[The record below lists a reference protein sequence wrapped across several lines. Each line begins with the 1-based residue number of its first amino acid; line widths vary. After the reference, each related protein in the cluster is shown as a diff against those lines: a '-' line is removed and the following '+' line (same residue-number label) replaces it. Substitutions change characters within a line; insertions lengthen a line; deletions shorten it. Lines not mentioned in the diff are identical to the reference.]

1 MTVALLRTS
10 TNNAPTVVNAIPN
23 QSAMVGTVFNYTVPD
38 DTFTDADSDTL
49 TYAATLNGGNELPSW
64 LSFTAATRAF
74 SGTPTA
80 AQTVSVQV
88 TASDG
93 NGGSVSDFF
102 DIVVSADTTT
112 SVSGALVSNLNQ
124 SATSGGHSGGIGT
137 GHYFQDGGTDD
148 LAQGFTTGTNA
159 TGYTLTSIEIPFA
172 EDISA
177 ADIADLTVSLH
188 ADDGSGNN
196 PAATALFAL
205 DNPASIAGNTGFE
218 GSIPTDRVAATH
230 EFTVPAANTTTTF
243 TMSTDYYVVL
253 TYDQDVGIWYV
264 RGDSWDSGAAPGW
277 TIATRSRYK
286 RGSGSWTAN
295 PVGVPLMIRVNGTTA
310 GGTNA
315 APTVANPIDDQTATV
330 GAAFN
335 YTVPANTFA
344 DTDAGDTLTYTATQS
359 DDSGL
364 PSWLS
369 FDAATRTFSGTPATA
384 NVGTLGVKVTASD
397 GTLSVSD
404 TFDIVVSAGTTTAT
418 CTGMCLVSNL
428 NQLATSS
435 AVSFGSTVTRNLVA
449 QGFTTGASTGG
460 YTLTS
465 IEVAFNAAQTA
476 TQLGNLTAGVW
487 SDDGSGNPSAELFT
501 LTKPA
506 SIVAATNSGGPITLS
521 VTGNYTVFTA
531 PANTTLNPSTSY
543 HMVLE
548 GGSSKLWSTAIDGE
562 TGATGWTIADV
573 GHEKQTAPT
582 PGNWAAASDDYAA
595 SNAMLIRVNGT
606 VASGTNAAPT
616 VVNPIDDQ
624 TAMAGTA
631 FNYEFPADTFADT
644 DAGDTLTYTATKSDD
659 TALPLWLSFAA
670 ATRTF
675 SGTPQA
681 ADVETLSVKVTAS
694 DGTDSVSDTF
704 DIVVSAA
711 PVCAAPDFG
720 TRRNIWT
727 STVDVEA
734 ISVLGSVVSYGFDS
748 GTGAGSLADNTF
760 EIGSNDYTVGGIA
773 DVVTDIFQFTLTSS
787 LTSTEVAAL
796 KLHVCETGYDFA
808 DATHTSSTHLYEFAV
823 DLDWSMETTRTVY
836 LSLPAN
842 RPATGDLEITGT
854 AQVGQELTA
863 DVTAVAD
870 ADGIVTSTAIYQWFR
885 IDAGTET
892 AIPGARGNLLNKYTL
907 RDDDAGKQLRVE
919 LTFTDQLGGEETLT
933 SAAFPSGA
941 TVTANPAITIAADR
955 PTATGKI
962 DWIHYTLRREGDP
975 AAELTVTVT
984 FAGPADNDWSLDPT
998 GKPQPGGHLRG
1009 RQRDGGAEHSTV
1021 GSGFGN
1027 IGFSDSATT
1036 SGALTARLG
1045 AKTGYDTSDTD
1056 EVQVVVTSGP
1066 AWVIKLAD
1074 DAYRFDED
1082 GGDQDIEVVATAASA
1097 DMPAPS
1103 LDSSDSSVLRS
1114 PSFPEAG
1121 TARSPGDFAGPS
1133 QQPLVSR
1140 PRRAAPTPTPATC
1153 RSAGR
1158 T

>member
-1 MTVALLRTS
+1 
-10 TNNAPTVVNAIPN
+10 
-23 QSAMVGTVFNYTVPD
+23 
-38 DTFTDADSDTL
+38 
-49 TYAATLNGGNELPSW
+49 
-64 LSFTAATRAF
+64 
-74 SGTPTA
+74 
-80 AQTVSVQV
+80 
-88 TASDG
+88 
-93 NGGSVSDFF
+93 
-102 DIVVSADTTT
+102 
-112 SVSGALVSNLNQ
+112 
-124 SATSGGHSGGIGT
+124 
-137 GHYFQDGGTDD
+137 
-148 LAQGFTTGTNA
+148 
-159 TGYTLTSIEIPFA
+159 
-172 EDISA
+172 
-177 ADIADLTVSLH
+177 
-188 ADDGSGNN
+188 
-196 PAATALFAL
+196 
-205 DNPASIAGNTGFE
+205 
-218 GSIPTDRVAATH
+218 
-230 EFTVPAANTTTTF
+230 
-243 TMSTDYYVVL
+243 
-253 TYDQDVGIWYV
+253 
-264 RGDSWDSGAAPGW
+264 
-277 TIATRSRYK
+277 
-286 RGSGSWTAN
+286 
-295 PVGVPLMIRVNGTTA
+295 
-310 GGTNA
+310 
-315 APTVANPIDDQTATV
+315 
-330 GAAFN
+330 
-335 YTVPANTFA
+335 
-344 DTDAGDTLTYTATQS
+344 
-359 DDSGL
+359 
-364 PSWLS
+364 
-369 FDAATRTFSGTPATA
+369 
-384 NVGTLGVKVTASD
+384 
-397 GTLSVSD
+397 
-404 TFDIVVSAGTTTAT
+404 
-418 CTGMCLVSNL
+418 
-428 NQLATSS
+428 
-435 AVSFGSTVTRNLVA
+435 
-449 QGFTTGASTGG
+449 
-460 YTLTS
+460 
-465 IEVAFNAAQTA
+465 
-476 TQLGNLTAGVW
+476 
-487 SDDGSGNPSAELFT
+487 
-501 LTKPA
+501 
-506 SIVAATNSGGPITLS
+506 
-521 VTGNYTVFTA
+521 
-531 PANTTLNPSTSY
+531 
-543 HMVLE
+543 
-548 GGSSKLWSTAIDGE
+548 
-562 TGATGWTIADV
+562 
-573 GHEKQTAPT
+573 
-582 PGNWAAASDDYAA
+582 
-595 SNAMLIRVNGT
+595 MLIRVNGT

-631 FNYEFPADTFADT
+631 FNYEFPANTFADT

-694 DGTDSVSDTF
+694 DGTLSVSDTF

-870 ADGIVTSTAIYQWFR
+870 ADGIVSSTAIYQWFR

-919 LTFTDQLGGEETLT
+919 LTFTDQLGGEETVT

-984 FAGPADNDWSLDPT
+984 FEGPADNDWSLDPT
-998 GKPQPGGHLRG
+998 TKPAG
-1009 RQRDGGAEHSTV
+1009 RSPSRPTARRRSRAFCWV
-1021 GSGFGN
+1021 GGFGG

-1036 SGALTARLG
+1036 SGTLTARLG

-1103 LDSSDSSVLRS
+1103 LDSSNSSVLKFRPRYRS
-1114 PSFPEAG
+1114 RHGARSGGLCIPLNSPLFPVLDVQRRPQRRQRAG
-1121 TARSPGDFAGPS
+1121 LPDERDLHPGGRRRGGAGRDAGVGLAEDPRRLASRFTSRARARTAR
-1133 QQPLVSR
+1133 
-1140 PRRAAPTPTPATC
+1140 
-1153 RSAGR
+1153 
-1158 T
+1158 

>member
-1 MTVALLRTS
+1 MKQSQHTRAVLAETLPGRRAVVMGQCLAAQPRGDGPGANEDTAPASARGPCPAVRDAGMSRVAQDLCPPSPMQTILPMQTIDADNNESREPTGCVMPRLSVGGARRSSLWRRLRPRAPALALLALAALALGGILAPEAEAQTETETEVWSGTVTVSAISGTHGHGYLAAAHPITGTGGTLSSDDDFDIGSTTYTVWRITIDTSSQEYRPRFAVATGSTPAVADLPDKDELILRLTYDGEAGDFTLSDATYTDSSGTADSQGFVWSTGAGHPGATPTVGETMTVALLRTS
-10 TNNAPTVVNAIPN
+10 TNNAPTVANTIPN

-49 TYAATLNGGNELPSW
+49 TYAATLDGGNELPSW

-102 DIVVSADTTT
+102 DIVVSAGTTT

-124 SATSGGHSGGIGT
+124 SATSGGYGSGGT

-205 DNPASIAGNTGFE
+205 DNPASIDGNIGFH
-218 GSIPTDRVAATH
+218 GSIPTDLVAATH
-230 EFTVPAANTTTTF
+230 EFAVPAANTTTTF

-264 RGDSWDSGAAPGW
+264 EGDSWDSGAAPGW
-277 TIATRSRYK
+277 SIATRSRYK

-295 PVGVPLMIRVNGTTA
+295 PVGVPLMIRVNGTTV
-310 GGTNA
+310 GGTPVTNA

-330 GAAFN
+330 G
-335 YTVPANTFA
+335 
-344 DTDAGDTLTYTATQS
+344 TA
-359 DDSGL
+359 L
-364 PSWLS
+364 
-369 FDAATRTFSGTPATA
+369 
-384 NVGTLGVKVTASD
+384 
-397 GTLSVSD
+397 
-404 TFDIVVSAGTTTAT
+404 
-418 CTGMCLVSNL
+418 
-428 NQLATSS
+428 
-435 AVSFGSTVTRNLVA
+435 
-449 QGFTTGASTGG
+449 
-460 YTLTS
+460 
-465 IEVAFNAAQTA
+465 
-476 TQLGNLTAGVW
+476 
-487 SDDGSGNPSAELFT
+487 
-501 LTKPA
+501 
-506 SIVAATNSGGPITLS
+506 
-521 VTGNYTVFTA
+521 
-531 PANTTLNPSTSY
+531 
-543 HMVLE
+543 
-548 GGSSKLWSTAIDGE
+548 
-562 TGATGWTIADV
+562 
-573 GHEKQTAPT
+573 
-582 PGNWAAASDDYAA
+582 DY
-595 SNAMLIRVNGT
+595 
-606 VASGTNAAPT
+606 
-616 VVNPIDDQ
+616 
-624 TAMAGTA
+624 
-631 FNYEFPADTFADT
+631 YEFPADTFADT

-808 DATHTSSTHLYEFAV
+808 DATHNSSTHLYEFAV

-870 ADGIVTSTAIYQWFR
+870 ADGIVSSTAIYQWFR

-892 AIPGARGNLLNKYTL
+892 AIPGRARQSPQQIHPEGRRRRQAAPGQADLHRPTGRRGDAHQRGVSVG
-907 RDDDAGKQLRVE
+907 RDG
-919 LTFTDQLGGEETLT
+919 GGE
-933 SAAFPSGA
+933 PGHHH
-941 TVTANPAITIAADR
+941 R
-955 PTATGKI
+955 G
-962 DWIHYTLRREGDP
+962 
-975 AAELTVTVT
+975 
-984 FAGPADNDWSLDPT
+984 GPADGDGQGGLGSLHPAPRGRPGGRADGDGDLRGPR
-998 GKPQPGGHLRG
+998 GQRLEPRPYGQSQAGGHLRG
-1009 RQRDGGAEHSTV
+1009 RQPDGEAEH
-1021 GSGFGN
+1021 
-1027 IGFSDSATT
+1027 
-1036 SGALTARLG
+1036 
-1045 AKTGYDTSDTD
+1045 
-1056 EVQVVVTSGP
+1056 
-1066 AWVIKLAD
+1066 
-1074 DAYRFDED
+1074 
-1082 GGDQDIEVVATAASA
+1082 
-1097 DMPAPS
+1097 
-1103 LDSSDSSVLRS
+1103 
-1114 PSFPEAG
+1114 
-1121 TARSPGDFAGPS
+1121 
-1133 QQPLVSR
+1133 
-1140 PRRAAPTPTPATC
+1140 
-1153 RSAGR
+1153 
-1158 T
+1158 

>member
-1 MTVALLRTS
+1 M
-10 TNNAPTVVNAIPN
+10 
-23 QSAMVGTVFNYTVPD
+23 
-38 DTFTDADSDTL
+38 
-49 TYAATLNGGNELPSW
+49 
-64 LSFTAATRAF
+64 
-74 SGTPTA
+74 
-80 AQTVSVQV
+80 
-88 TASDG
+88 
-93 NGGSVSDFF
+93 
-102 DIVVSADTTT
+102 
-112 SVSGALVSNLNQ
+112 
-124 SATSGGHSGGIGT
+124 
-137 GHYFQDGGTDD
+137 
-148 LAQGFTTGTNA
+148 
-159 TGYTLTSIEIPFA
+159 
-172 EDISA
+172 
-177 ADIADLTVSLH
+177 
-188 ADDGSGNN
+188 
-196 PAATALFAL
+196 
-205 DNPASIAGNTGFE
+205 
-218 GSIPTDRVAATH
+218 
-230 EFTVPAANTTTTF
+230 
-243 TMSTDYYVVL
+243 
-253 TYDQDVGIWYV
+253 
-264 RGDSWDSGAAPGW
+264 
-277 TIATRSRYK
+277 
-286 RGSGSWTAN
+286 
-295 PVGVPLMIRVNGTTA
+295 
-310 GGTNA
+310 
-315 APTVANPIDDQTATV
+315 
-330 GAAFN
+330 
-335 YTVPANTFA
+335 
-344 DTDAGDTLTYTATQS
+344 
-359 DDSGL
+359 
-364 PSWLS
+364 
-369 FDAATRTFSGTPATA
+369 
-384 NVGTLGVKVTASD
+384 
-397 GTLSVSD
+397 
-404 TFDIVVSAGTTTAT
+404 
-418 CTGMCLVSNL
+418 
-428 NQLATSS
+428 
-435 AVSFGSTVTRNLVA
+435 
-449 QGFTTGASTGG
+449 
-460 YTLTS
+460 
-465 IEVAFNAAQTA
+465 
-476 TQLGNLTAGVW
+476 
-487 SDDGSGNPSAELFT
+487 
-501 LTKPA
+501 
-506 SIVAATNSGGPITLS
+506 
-521 VTGNYTVFTA
+521 TGNYTVFNA
-531 PANTTLNPSTSY
+531 PAGRTLVARTTYHVVLVGDVNSYLFSTSQND
-543 HMVLE
+543 E
-548 GGSSKLWSTAIDGE
+548 TST
-562 TGATGWTIADV
+562 TGWLIADAARV
-573 GHEKQTAPT
+573 RQTAPNS
-582 PGNWAAASDDYAA
+582 GNWGPVSAASQ
-595 SNAMLIRVNGT
+595 SMLIRVNGT

-631 FNYEFPADTFADT
+631 FNYEFPANTFADT

-870 ADGIVTSTAIYQWFR
+870 ADGIVSSTAIYQWFR

-919 LTFTDQLGGEETLT
+919 LTFTDQLGGEETVT

-941 TVTANPAITIAADR
+941 TVTANPAITIVADR
-955 PTATGKI
+955 PTATGKV

-984 FAGPADNDWSLDPT
+984 FEGPADNDWSLDPT
-998 GKPQPGGHLRG
+998 TKRQAGGHLRG
-1009 RQRDGGAEHSTV
+1009 QQRDGGAEHSDW
-1021 GSGFGN
+1021 SGGFFG

-1036 SGALTARLG
+1036 SGTLTARLG

-1066 AWVIKLAD
+1066 AWVLKLAD
-1074 DAYRFDED
+1074 DAYSFDED
-1082 GGDQDIEVVATAASA
+1082 GGAQDIEVVATAASA

-1103 LDSSDSSVLRS
+1103 LDSSNNSVLSFASLPKPARRS
-1114 PSFPEAG
+1114 LRG
-1121 TARSPGDFAGPS
+1121 TLQPS
-1133 QQPLVSR
+1133 QQPAISR
-1140 PRRAAPTPTPATC
+1140 PRGDAAPTPTPATC

>member
-1 MTVALLRTS
+1 MPRLSAGGARRSSLWRRLRPRAPALALLALAALALGGILAPEAEAQTETEVWSGNVTVSDFSSDREGFGYFAAAHPLTTTGGTLSDDDFAIDGTNYTVWRITVDTITLEWRPLFTVATGSTPAVADLPDKDELILRLTYGGVAGDFTLSDATYTDSSGDAGSQGFRWSAGHPSGAAPTAGQTMTVALLRTS
-10 TNNAPTVVNAIPN
+10 TNNAPTVANTIPN

-49 TYAATLNGGNELPSW
+49 TYAATLDGGNELPSW

-124 SATSGGHSGGIGT
+124 SATSGGYGSGGGGT

-205 DNPASIAGNTGFE
+205 DNPASIDGNIGFQ

-295 PVGVPLMIRVNGTTA
+295 PVGVPLMIRVNGTTV
-310 GGTNA
+310 GGTPVTNA
-315 APTVANPIDDQTATV
+315 APTLANPIDDQTATV
-330 GAAFN
+330 GAAFD

-344 DTDAGDTLTYTATQS
+344 DTDAADTLTYTATQS
-359 DDSGL
+359 DDS
-364 PSWLS
+364 
-369 FDAATRTFSGTPATA
+369 
-384 NVGTLGVKVTASD
+384 
-397 GTLSVSD
+397 
-404 TFDIVVSAGTTTAT
+404 
-418 CTGMCLVSNL
+418 
-428 NQLATSS
+428 
-435 AVSFGSTVTRNLVA
+435 
-449 QGFTTGASTGG
+449 
-460 YTLTS
+460 
-465 IEVAFNAAQTA
+465 
-476 TQLGNLTAGVW
+476 
-487 SDDGSGNPSAELFT
+487 
-501 LTKPA
+501 
-506 SIVAATNSGGPITLS
+506 
-521 VTGNYTVFTA
+521 
-531 PANTTLNPSTSY
+531 
-543 HMVLE
+543 
-548 GGSSKLWSTAIDGE
+548 
-562 TGATGWTIADV
+562 
-573 GHEKQTAPT
+573 
-582 PGNWAAASDDYAA
+582 
-595 SNAMLIRVNGT
+595 
-606 VASGTNAAPT
+606 
-616 VVNPIDDQ
+616 
-624 TAMAGTA
+624 
-631 FNYEFPADTFADT
+631 
-644 DAGDTLTYTATKSDD
+644 
-659 TALPLWLSFAA
+659 ALPLWLSFAA

-720 TRRNIWT
+720 TRRHIWT

-808 DATHTSSTHLYEFAV
+808 DATHNSSTHLYEFAV

-870 ADGIVTSTAIYQWFR
+870 ADGIVSSTAIYQWFR

-892 AIPGARGNLLNKYTL
+892 AIPGARGNLLNQYTL
-907 RDDDAGKQLRVE
+907 KDDDAGKQLRVK
-919 LTFTDQLGGEETLT
+919 LTFTDQLGGDEALT

-941 TVTANPAITIAADR
+941 TVTALPAITIAADR

-984 FAGPADNDWSLDPT
+984 FAGPADNDWSLE
-998 GKPQPGGHLRG
+998 
-1009 RQRDGGAEHSTV
+1009 RDE
-1021 GSGFGN
+1021 
-1027 IGFSDSATT
+1027 
-1036 SGALTARLG
+1036 
-1045 AKTGYDTSDTD
+1045 
-1056 EVQVVVTSGP
+1056 Q
-1066 AWVIKLAD
+1066 
-1074 DAYRFDED
+1074 
-1082 GGDQDIEVVATAASA
+1082 ATAG
-1097 DMPAPS
+1097 
-1103 LDSSDSSVLRS
+1103 RS
-1114 PSFPEAG
+1114 PSRPA
-1121 TARSPGDFAGPS
+1121 AR
-1133 QQPLVSR
+1133 R
-1140 PRRAAPTPTPATC
+1140 
-1153 RSAGR
+1153 
-1158 T
+1158 

>member
-10 TNNAPTVVNAIPN
+10 TNTAAMGAPTITGTA
-23 QSAMVGTVFNYTVPD
+23 QVGQTLTAVT
-38 DTFTDADSDTL
+38 TGITDADGLTSPTYTYQWIRVDGTDADISGANSSTYTLDAADLGTTIKVKVSFTDDASNTETL
-49 TYAATLNGGNELPSW
+49 TSAATATV
-64 LSFTAATRAF
+64 TAAT
-74 SGTPTA
+74 TTL
-80 AQTVSVQV
+80 
-88 TASDG
+88 
-93 NGGSVSDFF
+93 GS
-102 DIVVSADTTT
+102 A
-112 SVSGALVSNLNQ
+112 ALVSNLNQ
-124 SATSGGHSGGIGT
+124 AGTSNVHPLGQT
-137 GHYFQDGGTDD
+137 GSYFQSGGTDD
-148 LAQGFTTGTNA
+148 LAQGFMTGTEA
-159 TGYTLTSIEIPFA
+159 AGYTLTSIEIPFSQ
-172 EDISA
+172 DITA
-177 ADIADLTVSLH
+177 ADIADLTVSIH
-188 ADDGSGNN
+188 AADGSGN
-196 PAATALFAL
+196 PTATALFTL
-205 DNPASIAGNTGFE
+205 DNPASIE
-218 GSIPTDRVAATH
+218 GASGGTDHAADRVAATH
-230 EFTVPAANTTTTF
+230 EFTVPAANTTTTL
-243 TMSTDYYVVL
+243 TMSTSYFVVL
-253 TYDQDVGIWYV
+253 TYDQDVGIWIV
-264 RGDSWDSGAAPGW
+264 GGDSWDSGAAPGW

-286 RGSGSWTAN
+286 RGSGSWTAS
-295 PVGVPLMIRVNGTTA
+295 PIGVPLMIGVNGTVA
-310 GGTNA
+310 GGTPPVTNA

-335 YTVPANTFA
+335 YQFPDDTFA

-369 FDAATRTFSGTPATA
+369 FDAATRTFSGTPTTA
-384 NVGTLGVKVTASD
+384 YVGTLGVTVTASD
-397 GTLSVSD
+397 GIDSVGD

-428 NQLATSS
+428 NQLATT
-435 AVSFGSTVTRNLVA
+435 AFTFGSTVTRNLVA
-449 QGFTTGASTGG
+449 QGFMTGASTGG

-465 IEVAFNAAQTA
+465 IEVAFGSGQNA

-487 SDDGSGNPSAELFT
+487 SDDGSGKPSAELYT

-506 SIVAATNSGGPITLS
+506 SIGAATNSGGVQS
-521 VTGNYTVFTA
+521 SNVTGNYTVFTA
-531 PANTTLNPSTSY
+531 PANTTLDPSTSY
-543 HMVLE
+543 HMVME
-548 GGSSKLWSTAIDGE
+548 GGSSRLWSTAIDGE
-562 TGATGWTIADV
+562 TGATGWLIADV
-573 GHEKQTAPT
+573 GHKKQTAPT
-582 PGNWAAASDDYAA
+582 PVNWAAVSDDNAG

-681 ADVETLSVKVTAS
+681 ADVETLSVKVKAS

-711 PVCAAPDFG
+711 PVCAPPDFG
-720 TRRNIWT
+720 TRREIWT

-773 DVVTDIFQFTLTSS
+773 DEVTDIFQFTLTSS

-808 DATHTSSTHLYEFAV
+808 DATHNSSTHLYEFAV

-870 ADGIVTSTAIYQWFR
+870 ADGIVSSTAIYQWFR

-919 LTFTDQLGGEETLT
+919 LTFTDQLGSEETRHQRGV
-933 SAAFPSGA
+933 SVGRDGGGEPGHHH
-941 TVTANPAITIAADR
+941 R
-955 PTATGKI
+955 G
-962 DWIHYTLRREGDP
+962 
-975 AAELTVTVT
+975 
-984 FAGPADNDWSLDPT
+984 GPADGDGQDGLGSLHPAPRGRPGGRADGDGDLRGPR
-998 GKPQPGGHLRG
+998 GQRLEPRPYGQRQAGGHLRG
-1009 RQRDGGAEHSTV
+1009 QQRDGGAGHLLI
-1021 GSGFGN
+1021 GGRGLPRYRLLQFGDH
-1027 IGFSDSATT
+1027 GR
-1036 SGALTARLG
+1036 GADRAAR
-1045 AKTGYDTSDTD
+1045 
-1056 EVQVVVTSGP
+1056 
-1066 AWVIKLAD
+1066 
-1074 DAYRFDED
+1074 RED
-1082 GGDQDIEVVATAASA
+1082 G
-1097 DMPAPS
+1097 
-1103 LDSSDSSVLRS
+1103 LRH
-1114 PSFPEAG
+1114 ERHRRG
-1121 TARSPGDFAGPS
+1121 GGGGEQRPGLGH
-1133 QQPLVSR
+1133 Q
-1140 PRRAAPTPTPATC
+1140 
-1153 RSAGR
+1153 AGR
-1158 T
+1158 

>member
-1 MTVALLRTS
+1 M
-10 TNNAPTVVNAIPN
+10 
-23 QSAMVGTVFNYTVPD
+23 
-38 DTFTDADSDTL
+38 
-49 TYAATLNGGNELPSW
+49 
-64 LSFTAATRAF
+64 
-74 SGTPTA
+74 
-80 AQTVSVQV
+80 
-88 TASDG
+88 
-93 NGGSVSDFF
+93 
-102 DIVVSADTTT
+102 
-112 SVSGALVSNLNQ
+112 
-124 SATSGGHSGGIGT
+124 
-137 GHYFQDGGTDD
+137 
-148 LAQGFTTGTNA
+148 
-159 TGYTLTSIEIPFA
+159 
-172 EDISA
+172 
-177 ADIADLTVSLH
+177 
-188 ADDGSGNN
+188 
-196 PAATALFAL
+196 
-205 DNPASIAGNTGFE
+205 
-218 GSIPTDRVAATH
+218 
-230 EFTVPAANTTTTF
+230 
-243 TMSTDYYVVL
+243 
-253 TYDQDVGIWYV
+253 
-264 RGDSWDSGAAPGW
+264 
-277 TIATRSRYK
+277 
-286 RGSGSWTAN
+286 
-295 PVGVPLMIRVNGTTA
+295 
-310 GGTNA
+310 
-315 APTVANPIDDQTATV
+315 

-344 DTDAGDTLTYTATQS
+344 DTDAADTLTYTATQS

-369 FDAATRTFSGTPATA
+369 FDAATRTFSGTPTTA
-384 NVGTLGVKVTASD
+384 YVGTLGVTVTASD
-397 GTLSVSD
+397 GIDSVGD

-465 IEVAFNAAQTA
+465 IEVAFNAAQTV

-506 SIVAATNSGGPITLS
+506 SIVAATNSGGPMQS
-521 VTGNYTVFTA
+521 SNVTGNYAVFIA
-531 PANTTLNPSTSY
+531 PANTTLDRSTSY

-548 GGSSKLWSTAIDGE
+548 GGSSRLWSTAIDGE
-562 TGATGWTIADV
+562 TGATGWSIADV
-573 GHEKQTAPT
+573 GHKKQTAPT
-582 PGNWAAASDDYAA
+582 PGNWAAASDDNAG

-720 TRRNIWT
+720 TRREIWT

-808 DATHTSSTHLYEFAV
+808 DATHNSSTHLYEFAV

-870 ADGIVTSTAIYQWFR
+870 ADGIVSSTAIYQWFR

-919 LTFTDQLGGEETLT
+919 LTFTDQLGGEETVT

-941 TVTANPAITIAADR
+941 TVAANPAITIAANR
-955 PTATGKI
+955 PTATGKV
-962 DWIHYTLRREGDP
+962 DYIHYTLSREGDP

-984 FAGPADNDWSLDPT
+984 FEGPV
-998 GKPQPGGHLRG
+998 HG
-1009 RQRDGGAEHSTV
+1009 RQRDGGAGH
-1021 GSGFGN
+1021 
-1027 IGFSDSATT
+1027 
-1036 SGALTARLG
+1036 
-1045 AKTGYDTSDTD
+1045 
-1056 EVQVVVTSGP
+1056 
-1066 AWVIKLAD
+1066 
-1074 DAYRFDED
+1074 
-1082 GGDQDIEVVATAASA
+1082 
-1097 DMPAPS
+1097 
-1103 LDSSDSSVLRS
+1103 
-1114 PSFPEAG
+1114 
-1121 TARSPGDFAGPS
+1121 
-1133 QQPLVSR
+1133 
-1140 PRRAAPTPTPATC
+1140 
-1153 RSAGR
+1153 
-1158 T
+1158 